1 MIPRATPSTTAVA
14 SDTGVVARTP
24 ATVIRAITTPDP
36 RLSIA
41 VISAHQTPSG
51 DRADPCSM
59 LASVRIALG

>member
-1 MIPRATPSTTAVA
+1 
-14 SDTGVVARTP
+14 
-24 ATVIRAITTPDP
+24 VIRAITTPDP